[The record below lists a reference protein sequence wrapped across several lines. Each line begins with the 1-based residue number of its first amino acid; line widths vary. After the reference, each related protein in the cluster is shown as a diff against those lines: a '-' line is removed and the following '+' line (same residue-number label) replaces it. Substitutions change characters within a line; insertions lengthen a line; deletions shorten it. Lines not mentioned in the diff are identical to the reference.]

1 MRTYNSL
8 KEFQDAVYAAAIA
21 KQSLNSMCSAQCKKG
36 TVKSKV
42 RSSKDNGSSM
52 NMTSSNLKSVAQ
64 DYVDNHLKATK
75 KVKQTIQLTGDT
87 VSYTFHKIDQ
97 SSSRT
102 TCNIS
107 VDRSFSITGN
117 VEYGA
122 ASVTATASYSDHT
135 DTTTDNYESH
145 YSEDTCTMTFSGSTG
160 TAIIYYNAYT
170 CSDAP
175 TLDVTYTFDTIT
187 VRAECTYKGDTGIPF
202 DNGNPRHESRTYNL
216 ADLGFGGPV
225 CIKTPTVFDV
235 SCSDEWVSKEMK

>member
-1 MRTYNSL
+1 MNTYNSL
-8 KEFQDAVYAAAIA
+8 KEFQDAVYNAAIA
-21 KQSLNSMCSAQCKKG
+21 RQSINSMCASECKKG

-42 RSSKDNGSSM
+42 RSSKDDGSSM

-64 DYVDNHLKATK
+64 DYVDNHLKVTK
-75 KVKQTIQLTGDT
+75 KIKQTIELTGDT

-97 SSSRT
+97 SSART

-107 VDRSFSITGN
+107 VDKSFSITGN

-122 ASVTATASYSDHT
+122 ASVTATASYSEHT

-145 YSEDTCTMTFSGSTG
+145 YSEDICTMTFSGTTG
-160 TAIIYYNAYT
+160 TAVIYYNAYT

-175 TLDVTYTFDTIT
+175 ILDVIYTFDTIT
-187 VRAECTYKGDTGIPF
+187 VRAACTYKGDTGIPF
-202 DNGNPRHESRTYNL
+202 DNGNARHESRTYNL
-216 ADLGFGGPV
+216 ADLGFTGPV
-225 CIKTPTVFDV
+225 IIKTPVVFDV

>member
-21 KQSLNSMCSAQCKKG
+21 KQSINSMCASECKKG

-42 RSSKDNGSSM
+42 RSSNDDGSSM

-64 DYVDNHLKATK
+64 DYVDNHLKTTK
-75 KVKQTIQLTGDT
+75 KVKQTIELTGDT

-145 YSEDTCTMTFSGSTG
+145 YTEDICTMTFSGATG
-160 TAIIYYNAYT
+160 TAVIYYNAYT

-187 VRAECTYKGDTGIPF
+187 VRAACTYKGDTGIPF
-202 DNGNPRHESRTYNL
+202 DGGKPRHESRTYNL

-225 CIKTPTVFDV
+225 LIKTPTVFDV

>member
-1 MRTYNSL
+1 MSGDMYDKKLALDNTDKEKIIEVYGEDIYN
-8 KEFQDAVYAAAIA
+8 Q
-21 KQSLNSMCSAQCKKG
+21 Q
-36 TVKSKV
+36 
-42 RSSKDNGSSM
+42 
-52 NMTSSNLKSVAQ
+52 VA
-64 DYVDNHLKATK
+64 NFGLAFTK
-75 KVKQTIQLTGDT
+75 KLSKKLTINDTESSLVILAISKFAKNFKVKTIELTGDT

-107 VDRSFSITGN
+107 VDRSFSITGS

-135 DTTTDNYESH
+135 DTTTDDYESH
-145 YSEDTCTMTFSGSTG
+145 YTEDICTMTFSGSTG
-160 TAIIYYNAYT
+160 TAVIYYNAYT

-175 TLDVTYTFDTIT
+175 ILDVTYTFDTIT

-202 DNGNPRHESRTYNL
+202 DSGKPRHESRTYNL

-225 CIKTPTVFDV
+225 LIKTPTVFDV

>member
-8 KEFQDAVYAAAIA
+8 KEFQDAVYAAAIS
-21 KQSLNSMCSAQCKKG
+21 KKSLSGMCEAQCKKG

-42 RSSKDNGSSM
+42 RSAKDSGSSM

-97 SSSRT
+97 START

-145 YSEDTCTMTFSGSTG
+145 YSEDTCTMTFSGSSG
-160 TAIIYYNAYT
+160 TAVIYYNAYT

-175 TLDVTYTFDTIT
+175 TLDVIYTFDTIT
-187 VRAECTYKGDTGIPF
+187 INATCTYKGDTGITWL
-202 DNGNPRHESRTYNL
+202 NGAERGESRTYNL

>member
-8 KEFQDAVYAAAIA
+8 KEFQDAVYAAAIS
-21 KQSLNSMCSAQCKKG
+21 KKSLSGMCEAQCKKG

-42 RSSKDNGSSM
+42 RSAKDNGSSM

-97 SSSRT
+97 START

-122 ASVTATASYSDHT
+122 ASVTATASYSDHS

-145 YSEDTCTMTFSGSTG
+145 YSEDTCTMTFSGSAG
-160 TAIIYYNAYT
+160 TAVIYYNAYT

-175 TLDVTYTFDTIT
+175 TLDVIYTFDTIT
-187 VRAECTYKGDTGIPF
+187 INATCTYKGDTGITWLS
-202 DNGNPRHESRTYNL
+202 GAERGESRTYNL